1 MSSKRHLAYVIL
13 LAGLLILGLVPAKT
27 FAQNTSPD
35 SIVSVQIN
43 KDSASLIAGDWV
55 EFNTILQNNGTTAT
69 PPLVAHLNI
78 AAVEKGRY
86 VDPEDWSPERTQYLE
101 PIQPADSIRLHWK
114 VHALVK
120 GNFASF
126 VTIVSPE
133 ESFVPVVSSSLLI
146 HVKPDNILPLAEVIP
161 VVTVVPVFPLALL
174 LFSVAQARRRPVA
187 IIT

>member
-1 MSSKRHLAYVIL
+1 MSSKRHLIYVIL
-13 LAGLLILGLVPAKT
+13 LAGLLLAPVKT
-27 FAQNTSPD
+27 FAQSTLPD
-35 SIVSVQIN
+35 GIVSVQIN

-55 EFNTILQNNGTTAT
+55 EFNTVLQNNGTTAT

-101 PIQPADSIRLHWK
+101 PIQPGDSIRLNWK

-133 ESFVPVVSSSLLI
+133 KSFVPVVSSSLFI
-146 HVKPDNILPLAEVIP
+146 HVKPDNILPMAEVIP
-161 VVTVVPVFPLALL
+161 VVAVVPIFPLALL
-174 LFSVAQARRRPVA
+174 LVSIARARRRRPLPL
-187 IIT
+187 